1 MFKLVGSEIFEI
13 LGEDNQVYA
22 KCEILIN
29 ASTGFT
35 YEYSLFV
42 NGKQLKKFKEKQ
54 SKVMRTWIL
63 EHNENMWRITLGL
76 WTVCGQTDTHSFN
89 F

>member
-1 MFKLVGSEIFEI
+1 MFKLVGTEVFEI
-13 LGEDNQVYA
+13 RGEDDQVLA

-54 SKVMRTWIL
+54 SKIMRTWIVEL
-63 EHNENMWRITLGL
+63 GDQMWRITLGL
-76 WTVCGQTDTHSFN
+76 QLISPILRI
-89 F
+89 

>member
-1 MFKLVGSEIFEI
+1 MFKLVGSELFEI
-13 LGEDNQVYA
+13 TGDDNQVYA
-22 KCEILIN
+22 KCEIVIN

-54 SKVMRTWIL
+54 SKVMRTWLL
-63 EHNENMWRITLGL
+63 ELNGHMWRITLGL
-76 WTVCGQTDTHSFN
+76 TYKRLSHIIKL
-89 F
+89 